1 MYNTP
6 KGKLYACFVDLK
18 KAYDSVWHKGLFTKL
33 ASLNVT
39 ESFLNVI
46 IDLYQKSSNAVKID
60 NFRTNFFLCKR
71 GLRQGC
77 PLSPNLFNIY
87 INDLPQLLNKVN
99 EEPIIFPNGTKISC
113 LMYADDIVV
122 ISRSAKGL

>member
-60 NFRTNFFLCKR
+60 NFRTNFFLHKR
-71 GLRQGC
+71 GLRQDA
-77 PLSPNLFNIY
+77 L
-87 INDLPQLLNKVN
+87 
-99 EEPIIFPNGTKISC
+99 
-113 LMYADDIVV
+113 
-122 ISRSAKGL
+122 